1 MNDVMGIY
9 MPDCKRWDEK
19 LSAQYLEQK
28 DSNIS
33 SDDWTTG
40 CQKTYQNYLPLF
52 QETTSMKTLF
62 IADYLTADTIENRN
76 LIWLRKKSR
85 ILGTNAKIACRQN
98 AAPTSLWKW
107 MNPKTARI
115 SKRCSG
121 RSHTEAF
128 HFISTAKP
136 GT

>member
-1 MNDVMGIY
+1 MNDVVDIY
-9 MPDCKRWDEK
+9 MPDFKHWDEK
-19 LSAQYLEQK
+19 LSAQYLKQK

-33 SDDWTTG
+33 SDHWTTG
-40 CQKTYQNYLPLF
+40 RQKTYQNYLPLF

-76 LIWLRKKSR
+76 SIWPRKKSR

-107 MNPKTARI
+107 TNPKIARI
-115 SKRCSG
+115 TKLCYG
-121 RSHTEAF
+121 
-128 HFISTAKP
+128 K
-136 GT
+136 